1 MNSERLPKKALLEI
15 YGKPLII
22 RLFQRLEEVFNIN
35 DLVVCT
41 SINPQDD
48 ELQKISAEYGI
59 NCFRGSELDV
69 MGRFIEAA
77 NNANAQTVARVTG
90 DNPLTDPKI
99 LKDMFDYHIIN
110 KSEYTYTNDLPVGT
124 RAEIID
130 INALKRIHKEISDPD
145 STEYMT
151 NVLKRPDKLKVSEYH
166 VPNLELRK
174 PELSLTVDNLADLEL
189 TRKIY
194 DAFNGN
200 IPDLS
205 KIIKWLERQPKEDII
220 ILDKQD
226 NKDSVPGTDFS
237 YKSDLF

>member
-41 SINPQDD
+41 STNPQDD

-99 LKDMFDYHIIN
+99 LKDMFDYHSIN

-174 PELSLTVDNLADLEL
+174 PEFSLTVDNLADLEL

-205 KIIKWLERQPKEDII
+205 KIIKWLEWQPKEDII

-226 NKDSVPGTDFS
+226 NIDSVPGTDFS

>member
-1 MNSERLPKKALLEI
+1 MKSERLPRKALLDI

-22 RLFQRLEEVFNIN
+22 RLFQRLEEVFDIK

-41 SINPQDD
+41 STNPQDD
-48 ELQKISAEYGI
+48 ELQKISDEYGI

-77 NNANAQTVARVTG
+77 NNVNAQTIARVTG

-110 KSEYTYTNDLPVGT
+110 KLEYTYTNDLPVGT

-145 STEYMT
+145 SIDSELEALFIDFETESRK
-151 NVLKRPDKLKVSEYH
+151 NVVEEAPEALSV
-166 VPNLELRK
+166 LE
-174 PELSLTVDNLADLEL
+174 
-189 TRKIY
+189 TRKAMGRLVI
-194 DAFNGN
+194 
-200 IPDLS
+200 
-205 KIIKWLERQPKEDII
+205 DI
-220 ILDKQD
+220 D
-226 NKDSVPGTDFS
+226 G
-237 YKSDLF
+237 